1 MVNNKIRS
9 KKGTKNNFS
18 RGSAANRG
26 RVADRRC
33 QSCNDI
39 IYKRPTMSWKDYDNR
54 KYCGMA
60 CSGRAKKEI
69 VVDIGVKE
77 VRFQGGRKMP
87 IEDYVSRETQDAR
100 IIADFYIG
108 ILRHV
113 KKRNVGIDVKDC
125 GTYKGF
131 VITETLYREA
141 KDFCAYYTLGKPGQ
155 RRAAEI
161 EEEMTREELIAGI
174 ESFG

>member
-1 MVNNKIRS
+1 MVNKIRS
-9 KKGTKNNFS
+9 KKGTKNNFTK
-18 RGSAANRG
+18 GLAKNRG
-26 RVADRRC
+26 RVADKLC
-33 QSCNDI
+33 KGCGDLI
-39 IYKRPTMSWKDYDNR
+39 VKRPNVSWKSYDERQFCN
-54 KYCGMA
+54 ML
-60 CSGRAKKEI
+60 CSGKAKREL
-69 VVDIGVKE
+69 VVDLGVKD
-77 VRFQGGRKMP
+77 VAFKGGRRMP

-113 KKRNVGIDVKDC
+113 KRRNSEIDPKEC

-161 EEEMTREELIAGI
+161 EEEMTREELLAGI